1 MRDNCLAA
9 FRLCNLNRNIDKL
22 NADLRKRDKR
32 IEELE
37 AKLAKYESP
46 DKNSGNSSTPPSKE
60 NLKAEAI
67 RRTKTL

>member
-1 MRDNCLAA
+1 M
-9 FRLCNLNRNIDKL
+9 NRNIDKL